1 MLGVVI
7 GVGSVITMLA
17 LGRGA
22 QRAVDEQLAAL
33 GANVITVTTG
43 MRFAQG
49 VARDQQVLTIDDARA
64 LADHGPPLSG
74 VVPEQSGRQQLKLG
88 NRNLNLSVIGTTP
101 NMLRSTATR
110 CRPAARWSTTTV
122 ARAAGSPCSGAK
134 WPNSCGARR
143 RAARSHSADQGN
155 AVRDR
160 RRLRAQGRGRFGNP
174 DDDVYIPIETSR
186 YRVTGD
192 DRVQTIAVEV
202 SRGTDLAQAM
212 VTVERVLRREHRLA
226 PGRDNDFAIVDR
238 KQFLATQ
245 QETTQILGFLLAGI
259 AGVSLLV
266 GGIGIMNIMLV
277 TVTERTREIGVRMA
291 LGATRTSIM
300 AQFLVEALVLCLVG
314 GLLGMLA
321 GAGAPGRSR
330 AGGLANRRHARCART
345 RLLLSARRSDSSSAL
360 GLRTARRGST
370 PSRHCGTNSPRGTRP
385 AAARPAPSSALQH
398 VDLPQVAC
406 VDVQE
411 RLHRPPARTADAAL
425 EIVQLVE
432 LGPSFGVR
440 ARVDIP
446 FSRMSSTPLASIS
459 SSRCRRR

>member
-1 MLGVVI
+1 MNEILRVALGSIVANPFRAVLTMLGVVI

-33 GANVITVTTG
+33 GANVLTVTTG

-64 LADHGPPLSG
+64 LAEHGPPLTG
-74 VVPEQSGRQQLKLG
+74 VVPEQSGRQQLKLDAQ
-88 NRNLNLSVIGTTP
+88 NLNLSVIGTTP
-101 NMLRSTATR
+101 EHAAVNGYTLQAGRTLVEDDGRS
-110 CRPAARWSTTTV
+110 
-122 ARAAGSPCSGAK
+122 
-134 WPNSCGARR
+134 RR
-143 RAARSHSADQGN
+143 RVAVLGGEVAEQLRRTPAELLGRTVLIKAMPFEIVGVYARKG
-155 AVRDR
+155 AV
-160 RRLRAQGRGRFGNP
+160 GFGNP

-192 DRVQTIAVEV
+192 DRVQTIAVETLP
-202 SRGTDLAQAM
+202 GTDLAQAM

-321 GAGAPGRSR
+321 GAGASWSLARL
-330 AGGLANRRHARCART
+330 AGWRTAVTPDALALAFCFSAAVGLVFGAWPANR
-345 RLLLSARRSDSSSAL
+345 
-360 GLRTARRGST
+360 
-370 PSRHCGTNSPRGTRP
+370 
-385 AAARPAPSSALQH
+385 AARLDPIEALRH
-398 VDLPQVAC
+398 
-406 VDVQE
+406 E
-411 RLHRPPARTADAAL
+411 
-425 EIVQLVE
+425 
-432 LGPSFGVR
+432 
-440 ARVDIP
+440 
-446 FSRMSSTPLASIS
+446 
-459 SSRCRRR
+459 